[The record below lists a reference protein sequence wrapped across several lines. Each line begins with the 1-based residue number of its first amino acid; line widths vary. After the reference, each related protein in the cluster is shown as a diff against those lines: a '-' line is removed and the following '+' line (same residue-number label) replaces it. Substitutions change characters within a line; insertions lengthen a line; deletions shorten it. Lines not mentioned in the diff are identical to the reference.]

1 MDDTSDSVGILS
13 PRSHMRKQKQRRLA
27 TAGLAKM
34 SETNS
39 SHPNSFRDNP
49 MAIAEYLSP
58 AFAKNE
64 LRTILD
70 AINLV
75 MRAQNVLALAEAMG
89 VRREPLYRSFGGNI
103 DPHFGRVL
111 ALFRA
116 LDVQLAVAPGRPS
129 SEISRDPRPQIA
141 RLELCGT
148 QPISRSK
155 LAAFK
160 DLRDN
165 PVAIARH
172 LNKAFDSNDL
182 RTILEAINTVMRA
195 QNVMALAKSSG
206 LRREKLYKSF
216 GGFIDPH
223 FSRVIAL
230 LAALGVLVQLKALKP
245 SIKSPRPKLGR
256 PPKQVQKG
264 NDVPGGA

>member
-1 MDDTSDSVGILS
+1 MSDKSVFDPTSL
-13 PRSHMRKQKQRRLA
+13 
-27 TAGLAKM
+27 
-34 SETNS
+34 
-39 SHPNSFRDNP
+39 RDNP
-49 MAIAEYLSP
+49 MAIAEYLST

-64 LRTILD
+64 FRAILE
-70 AINLV
+70 AINLA

-89 VRREPLYRSFGGNI
+89 IRREPLYRSFGGNI
-103 DPHFGRVL
+103 DPFFGRVL
-111 ALFRA
+111 VLFRA
-116 LDVQLAVAPGRPS
+116 LDVQLTVTPWGPNS
-129 SEISRDPRPQIA
+129 
-141 RLELCGT
+141 GT
-148 QPISRSK
+148 KSAS
-155 LAAFK
+155 FK
-160 DLRDN
+160 EVRNN
-165 PVAIARH
+165 PAAIARH

-182 RTILEAINTVMRA
+182 RTILEAISTVMRA

-230 LAALGVLVQLKALKP
+230 LAALGVQVQLKALKP

-264 NDVPGGA
+264 NDAQAGRERHSL

>member
-111 ALFRA
+111 AR
-116 LDVQLAVAPGRPS
+116 
-129 SEISRDPRPQIA
+129 SEEHTS
-141 RLELCGT
+141 EL
-148 QPISRSK
+148 Q
-155 LAAFK
+155 
-160 DLRDN
+160 
-165 PVAIARH
+165 
-172 LNKAFDSNDL
+172 
-182 RTILEAINTVMRA
+182 
-195 QNVMALAKSSG
+195 
-206 LRREKLYKSF
+206 
-216 GGFIDPH
+216 
-223 FSRVIAL
+223 
-230 LAALGVLVQLKALKP
+230 
-245 SIKSPRPKLGR
+245 SPM
-256 PPKQVQKG
+256 
-264 NDVPGGA
+264 